1 MEQRP
6 ETPNGGPASSRSKWL
21 ALSPPGWEW
30 LIVEHADGR
39 LEDLGFVETQ
49 MHVSIVEPQE
59 EGEEVPL
66 ADEAPR
72 LKLRWRT
79 KDSLRQG
86 TTLVGPANRDSEGN
100 LVQPYQAVTPDGAR
114 QLWYLGREAHRKA
127 TDCGLL
133 WTFVSHHLA

>member
-6 ETPNGGPASSRSKWL
+6 ENPKGGSVSDRSKWL

-49 MHVSIVEPQE
+49 RYVSLPESQAE
-59 EGEEVPL
+59 
-66 ADEAPR
+66 EAPG

-79 KDSLRQG
+79 ADDLRQG
-86 TTLVGPANRDSEGN
+86 ATLIAPEHRDAEGN
-100 LVQPYQAVTPDGAR
+100 PVSPYPVALPDGTH
-114 QLWYLGREAHRKA
+114 QLWHLGRAAHRKA

-133 WTFVSHHLA
+133 WTFVSPHLA